1 MRCRHGP
8 RRAPIERNQD
18 QAGSGERGA
27 GSERDETRASGIGR
41 GVYPSKRLAAWSKA
55 EPPKTIL
62 FSAQRCLAAQIAFHW
77 MLHYTPPMFRDLPIR
92 ARELKAT
99 PAVLERIYEGARLGL
114 KGESL
119 ALAAGLLPEEFA
131 RLKLMDRTAEI
142 AEMKGRADSEM
153 SMSRVVFEAAEG
165 GDAKA
170 ALEFLR
176 HRHEWVAKQ
185 QVQVDVAQ
193 SISITAALEM
203 AEKRVRAAEAI
214 EDAVEIRRPLARPQA
229 LAEMGPV

>member
-1 MRCRHGP
+1 
-8 RRAPIERNQD
+8 
-18 QAGSGERGA
+18 
-27 GSERDETRASGIGR
+27 
-41 GVYPSKRLAAWSKA
+41 
-55 EPPKTIL
+55 
-62 FSAQRCLAAQIAFHW
+62 
-77 MLHYTPPMFRDLPIR
+77 MFRDLPIT

-99 PAVLERIYEGARLGL
+99 PAMLERIYDGAKLGL
-114 KGESL
+114 RGDSL
-119 ALAAGLLPEEFA
+119 ALAAGMLPVELA
-131 RLKLMDRTAEI
+131 RLKLMDPIAEI

-153 SMSRVVFEAAEG
+153 TMSRTLYEAAEG
-165 GDAKA
+165 GDSKA

-176 HRHEWVAKQ
+176 HRHDWVAKQ

-229 LAEMGPV
+229 LAEMADGPV

>member
-1 MRCRHGP
+1 
-8 RRAPIERNQD
+8 
-18 QAGSGERGA
+18 
-27 GSERDETRASGIGR
+27 
-41 GVYPSKRLAAWSKA
+41 
-55 EPPKTIL
+55 
-62 FSAQRCLAAQIAFHW
+62 
-77 MLHYTPPMFRDLPIR
+77 MFRDLPIR

-153 SMSRVVFEAAEG
+153 SMSRVVFDAAEA

-176 HRHEWVAKQ
+176 HRHDWVAKQ
-185 QVQVDVAQ
+185 QVQVDVSQ
-193 SISITAALEM
+193 QISITAALEQ
-203 AEKRVRAAEAI
+203 AQRRVEKIAA
-214 EDAVEIRRPLARPQA
+214 EDAVVIERAPLARPIP
-229 LAEMGPV
+229 LSRESLGAEV

>member
-1 MRCRHGP
+1 MRYPGGYGRRARAPGP
-8 RRAPIERNQD
+8 RRPP
-18 QAGSGERGA
+18 
-27 GSERDETRASGIGR
+27 R
-41 GVYPSKRLAAWSKA
+41 GVRAGRRKVRD
-55 EPPKTIL
+55 PPDK
-62 FSAQRCLAAQIAFHW
+62 FFAFEKIAYH
-77 MLHYTPPMFRDLPIR
+77 PPMFRDLAIR

-153 SMSRVVFEAAEG
+153 SMSRVVFEAAEN

-185 QVQVDVAQ
+185 QVQVDVSQ
-193 SISITAALEM
+193 QISITAALEQ
-203 AEKRVRAAEAI
+203 AQRRVQAI
-214 EDAVEIRRPLARPQA
+214 EDAVIVEPRALPLAEPLARET
-229 LAEMGPV
+229 LGAEV

>member
-1 MRCRHGP
+1 
-8 RRAPIERNQD
+8 
-18 QAGSGERGA
+18 
-27 GSERDETRASGIGR
+27 
-41 GVYPSKRLAAWSKA
+41 
-55 EPPKTIL
+55 
-62 FSAQRCLAAQIAFHW
+62 
-77 MLHYTPPMFRDLPIR
+77 MFRDLPIR

-176 HRHEWVAKQ
+176 HRHSWVATQ
-185 QVQVDVAQ
+185 RMEVEGSMQ
-193 SISITAALEM
+193 ISITAALEQ
-203 AEKRVRAAEAI
+203 AEKRMAQVLDSAVEDAKIIEPQNRWRGAEALTHQPNREADDGYAHSDTAAAARAAE
-214 EDAVEIRRPLARPQA
+214 V
-229 LAEMGPV
+229 

>member
-1 MRCRHGP
+1 MP
-8 RRAPIERNQD
+8 R
-18 QAGSGERGA
+18 
-27 GSERDETRASGIGR
+27 
-41 GVYPSKRLAAWSKA
+41 
-55 EPPKTIL
+55 
-62 FSAQRCLAAQIAFHW
+62 
-77 MLHYTPPMFRDLPIR
+77 MFRDLPIR

-153 SMSRVVFEAAEG
+153 SMSRVVFEAAEN

-170 ALEFLR
+170 ALEFLK
-176 HRHEWVAKQ
+176 HRHSWVATQ
-185 QVQVDVAQ
+185 RMEVEGSMQ
-193 SISITAALEM
+193 ISITAALEQ
-203 AEKRVRAAEAI
+203 AEKRMAQALDSTV
-214 EDAVEIRRPLARPQA
+214 EDAVMVESRPALIPLARLDP
-229 LAEMGPV
+229 LARESLGAEV